1 MERARNI
8 AKQIEQ
14 QEGSECGVV
23 LYFNELLI

>member
-14 QEGSECGVV
+14 HEGHDCGVV
-23 LYFNELLI
+23 HYFNDLLT